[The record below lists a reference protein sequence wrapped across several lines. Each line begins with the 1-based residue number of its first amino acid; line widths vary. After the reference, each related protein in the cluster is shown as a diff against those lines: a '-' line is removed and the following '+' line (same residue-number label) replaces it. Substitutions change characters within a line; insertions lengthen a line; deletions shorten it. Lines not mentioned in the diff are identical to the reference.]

1 MAQCKIVA
9 HIPPTKGLIKGITLD
24 SQGRLWAALGGAGQ
38 VVCIDPRS
46 GQQVLTVDLP
56 VNDPTSCT
64 FGGPL
69 LDVLYVTSMKE
80 RGARGAK
87 ASGGL
92 FAVSVPGVVGAHAA
106 HVLRGV

>member
-1 MAQCKIVA
+1 MA

-24 SQGRLWAALGGAGQ
+24 TDGHLWAALGGAGQ

-46 GQQVLTVDLP
+46 GQTVLTVDLP

-64 FGGPL
+64 FGGDKL
-69 LDVLYVTSMKE
+69 EVLYVTSMKE

-87 ASGGL
+87 ASGGV
-92 FAVSVPGVVGAHAA
+92 FAVTVPGVAGAHAA

>member
-1 MAQCKIVA
+1 MVA
-9 HIPPTKGLIKGITLD
+9 TIPPTKGLIKGIALD
-24 SQGRLWAALGGAGQ
+24 ANGHLWAALGGAGQ

-46 GQQVLTVDLP
+46 GQQVLTVQLP

-64 FGGPL
+64 FGGPT

-80 RGARGAK
+80 RGAQGAR
-87 ASGGL
+87 ASGSL
-92 FAVSVPGVVGAHAA
+92 FAVNVPGVVGAHAA